1 MLCQSPLIAYEE
13 WRSAVD
19 CFARLYRSTLH
30 CCERTELFILFLLL
44 FPFSNVTFLFRVLA
58 MNSEKGS
65 HCQLSVQINRFVL
78 IHWVIGN
85 ISSNKAFCLAHAKWP
100 GWIKDVLHHLLR
112 RVNLIVNIRPWCRTI
127 LLKKNGE
134 VRNWPEWETQFQLN

>member
-1 MLCQSPLIAYEE
+1 MLCQSPSVAYEE
-13 WRSAVD
+13 WKSPVD
-19 CFARLYRSTLH
+19 CFARLYIPLLWKNWIVYS
-30 CCERTELFILFLLL
+30 FFLL
-44 FPFSNVTFLFRVLA
+44 FPFSNVTFLFWVLA

-65 HCQLSVQINRFVL
+65 HCQLSAQINRFVL

-85 ISSNKAFCLAHAKWP
+85 ISSNKAFCLAHANWP

-112 RVNLIVNIRPWCRTI
+112 RVNLIVNIRPWCRTM

-134 VRNWPEWETQFQLN
+134 VRGWPEWET